1 MNGAIKDSNTERSIV
16 ISDKAS
22 TRSET
27 SSVTLSRSVSASL
40 ASRAD
45 CSAFRRWV
53 DEGFASASSASM

>member
-22 TRSET
+22 ARSET
-27 SSVTLSRSVSASL
+27 SSVTLSSSVSASL

-45 CSAFRRWV
+45 CSACLRWV
-53 DEGFASASSASM
+53 DEGFSSASSANK